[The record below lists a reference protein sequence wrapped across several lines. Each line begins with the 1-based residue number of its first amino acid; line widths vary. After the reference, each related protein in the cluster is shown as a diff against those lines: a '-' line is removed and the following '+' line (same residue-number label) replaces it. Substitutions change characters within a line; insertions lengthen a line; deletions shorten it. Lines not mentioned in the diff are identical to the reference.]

1 MHGDRFFLLQYLLF
15 FCPMAI
21 YCLDMFSGMYQ
32 IIGMLITLLEK
43 RPVSGVQNWLGEG
56 LRQGRLSSLL
66 ACPFALIPDPLA
78 VLAVYISS

>member
-1 MHGDRFFLLQYLLF
+1 
-15 FCPMAI
+15 
-21 YCLDMFSGMYQ
+21 MFSRMYQ
-32 IIGMLITLLEK
+32 IIGVLITLLEK

-66 ACPFALIPDPLA
+66 ACPVALMAVPLA